1 MNYKNFF
8 IILFVLVYML
18 ILFQIEIEVILLMD
32 RVGNYLL
39 N

>member
-8 IILFVLVYML
+8 IILFVMVYIL
-18 ILFQIEIEVILLMD
+18 ILFQIEIEIILLMD
-32 RVGNYLL
+32 KVSNYLL

>member
-8 IILFVLVYML
+8 IILFVLVYIL
-18 ILFQIEIEVILLMD
+18 ILFQIEIELILLMD
-32 RVGNYLL
+32 KVGVYLL